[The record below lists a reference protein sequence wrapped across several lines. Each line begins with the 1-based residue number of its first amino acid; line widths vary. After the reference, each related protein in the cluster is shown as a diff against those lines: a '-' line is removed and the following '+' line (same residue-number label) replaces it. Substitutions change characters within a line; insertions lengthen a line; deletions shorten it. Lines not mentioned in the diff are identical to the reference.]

1 MLPLPAHKQAIPKRL
16 SSGIPRTRLARS
28 RGFSMIEVVTALA
41 ILWVGVLCAE
51 ALGTKML
58 ATGRQSKY
66 MALASVL
73 ASEKLE
79 DLNRYSPNSPQVCV
93 PTGSTSVGS
102 LTQSPGVMQSTT
114 CPVGGAVATVAYFDD
129 VSVSLSTSSAAC
141 PNPTAGCFSETVT
154 EQISGSTV
162 YSTTYHS
169 PDGQIITPTATST
182 APTNVTFHRRW
193 IIEASPQVGGQA
205 ITGTKRITV
214 LVTLMD
220 TTVMPAVNFQMSLVR
235 P

>member
-1 MLPLPAHKQAIPKRL
+1 
-16 SSGIPRTRLARS
+16 
-28 RGFSMIEVVTALA
+28 MIEVVVALA
-41 ILWVGVLCAE
+41 VLWVGVLCAE

-58 ATGRQSKY
+58 STGRQSRY
-66 MALASVL
+66 MSLAAVL

-79 DLNRYSPNSPQVCV
+79 DLNHYSPNDPQVCIPAANV
-93 PTGSTSVGS
+93 SVGS
-102 LTQSPGVMQSTT
+102 LTTDVMQSTT
-114 CPVGGAVATVAYFDD
+114 CAAMPGYTTGFTATVTYNDN

-154 EQISGSTV
+154 QLSSGNTV

-169 PDGQIITPTATST
+169 PDGQIITPTASST
-182 APTNVTFHRRW
+182 APSNVTFHRRW
-193 IIEASPQVGGQA
+193 IIEANQPV
-205 ITGTKRITV
+205 TGTKRVTV

-220 TTVMPAVNFQMSLVR
+220 STVQPAVNFQMSMVR